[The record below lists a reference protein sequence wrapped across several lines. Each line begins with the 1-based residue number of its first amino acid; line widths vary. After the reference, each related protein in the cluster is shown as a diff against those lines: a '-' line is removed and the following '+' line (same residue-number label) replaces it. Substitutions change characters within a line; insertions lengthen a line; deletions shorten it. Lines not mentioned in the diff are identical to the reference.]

1 MQNLNVWS
9 FENEFNLHENK
20 PQLLGGAHFHMN
32 GLAQR
37 LVLTRIKAKSNL
49 EMAYYF
55 FFLRDY
61 YTPMKEEK
69 NQSSAFKV
77 KIMIRI

>member
-20 PQLLGGAHFHMN
+20 PQLLGEAHFHMN

-37 LVLTRIKAKSNL
+37 LILTRIEAKTNL

-55 FFLRDY
+55 FFAITS
-61 YTPMKEEK
+61 TPMKEK

-77 KIMIRI
+77 KVMIRI